1 MPTNTPSS
9 VTASS
14 VTASAV
20 TLNNVSFAWPDGT
33 PAFSALSGSFGSG
46 RTGLVGSNG
55 AGKSTLL
62 KLIAGLLTPA
72 TGHIGAPADIGYLPQ
87 ALTLDASV
95 TVAGLLGIADKLA
108 ALHAIEHGDVAEEH
122 FEVLGDDWDLETR
135 AAEALRAIGLSAAD
149 LERRVA
155 QLSGGEAMLVAITGL
170 RLRRTAVTLLDEPS
184 NNLDRAA
191 RARLLTL
198 LRSWP
203 GTLLVVSHDTALL
216 ECMQQTAELHAGELT
231 VFGGPYSAWREHQG
245 VQQAAAAQ
253 SVRTAEQRLKA
264 EKRQRVVAETA
275 LARRART
282 AQKNYDN
289 RTAAK
294 IVMHQKASNA
304 QVSAGKLRSGGDDRV
319 QEAQGALDAAASRMR
334 AEESIHLELPDPGVP
349 AGRGI
354 AELSSAS
361 GTTVYLRGPERV
373 ALVGANGVGKSM
385 LLEALV
391 NGHASLDLAAAA
403 DRAGGRLLTERVGY
417 LSQRL
422 DGLDDDASAIENVR
436 AVASGASESVI
447 RNRLA
452 RLLLRGDSVHRPVR
466 TLSGGERFRVALAR
480 LLFAEPPAQLLVLDE
495 PTNNLDLQTVDQ
507 LVGALRSYRGALLV
521 VSHDDAFLGRLALDR
536 VLELSSDGSVR
547 EIADGVAGL
556 VG

>member
-1 MPTNTPSS
+1 MSSHSPSS
-9 VTASS
+9 
-14 VTASAV
+14 V

-33 PAFSALSGSFGSG
+33 PALAALSGSFGTG

-62 KLIAGLLTPA
+62 RLIAGRLTPS
-72 TGHIGAPADIGYLPQ
+72 TGQITAPADVGYLPQ
-87 ALTLDASV
+87 TLSHDAST
-95 TVAGLLGIADKLA
+95 TVAGLLGVADKLA
-108 ALHAIEHGDVAEEH
+108 ALHAIESGDVAEEH

-135 AAEALRAIGLSAAD
+135 ADEALRAIGLSAAD
-149 LERRVA
+149 LGRLVTE
-155 QLSGGEAMLVAITGL
+155 LSGGEAMLVATTGL

-191 RARLLTL
+191 RARLRTMLG
-198 LRSWP
+198 SWP

-216 ECMQQTAELHAGELT
+216 ECMDETAELHAGVLT
-231 VFGGPYSAWREHQG
+231 VFGGPYSAWREHHG

-253 SVRTAEQRLKA
+253 SLRTAEQRLKA
-264 EKRQRVVAETA
+264 EKRQRVEAETA

-282 AQKNYDN
+282 AQKSYDN
-289 RTAAK
+289 RSAAK
-294 IVMHQKASNA
+294 IVMNQKASNA
-304 QVSAGKLRSGGDDRV
+304 QVSAGKLRSGGDERV
-319 QEAQGALDAAASRMR
+319 QGAQSALDAAAARVR
-334 AEESIHLELPDPGVP
+334 TEEGIHLELPDPGVP

-354 AELSSAS
+354 AELDDGS
-361 GTTVYLRGPERV
+361 GSIVYLQGPERV
-373 ALVGANGVGKSM
+373 ALIGANGVGKST

-391 NGHASLDLAAAA
+391 HERAA
-403 DRAGGRLLTERVGY
+403 DAGRAGGRLLTERVGY

-422 DGLDDDASAIENVR
+422 DGLDGEASAVENVR
-436 AVASGASESVI
+436 AASSGGAAAGPSDGEI

-452 RLLLRGDSVHRPVR
+452 RLLLRGDSVNRPVN

-521 VSHDDAFLGRLALDR
+521 VSHDDAFLARLGLDR
-536 VLELSSDGSVR
+536 VLELG
-547 EIADGVAGL
+547 ADGAL
-556 VG
+556 SDVGVQPG